1 MDYMKI
7 QVDVTPKEIADL
19 ELEVQGQ
26 QRQCCDDFYVIPN
39 DETKKVAIVSPSNAV
54 CLELSKEKAK
64 ALAAIIQD
72 CVQLW

>member
-1 MDYMKI
+1 MKI

-26 QRQCCDDFYVIPN
+26 QRQSCDDFYVIPN
-39 DETKKVAIVSPSNAV
+39 DETKKVAIVSQSNGV

-64 ALAAIIQD
+64 TLAAIIQD